1 MGGYLRNTDFRFFF
15 AILLFSPWSL
25 VHGQFYNGS
34 QVTFGKNR
42 VQYQE
47 DRLWHYYSFEKFNTY
62 HYRGGRNLAVYASR
76 YADQQINRVSD
87 LLDHTLHSKVHF
99 IVFNNLNDLKES
111 NIGLISDEQ
120 YNVGG
125 ITHLVGNKVFLYFE
139 GDLRAFEQQIR
150 KGIAHVIINQMLTGE
165 DVASAVKSSTLVSL
179 PDWYLNGLISYL
191 SDPWSI
197 DSDNR
202 VRDGILSGRYKDFYA
217 LKGEEATMA
226 GHSIWKYI
234 ADSYGH
240 QSIPGLIYMTKA
252 ARNIESAFLLILG
265 SSYNRLLEDWYD
277 YYYAIY
283 SEDQKFFTEI
293 KGEVIQPRIRKKFQ
307 YYNPSISPDGTHLVY
322 SRNRLG
328 KLQVYLKNLE
338 TGDHERVFRQGH
350 KMDQVVDYSYPVI
363 AWHPS
368 GKIFRL
374 IVEQRGEI
382 IMYLYDIEEGIIER
396 QQLYQLGKV
405 LDASYNHRGSNLVLS
420 AVKEGQTDLFVY
432 HLASESLEQI
442 TNDIFDVWNPRFI
455 NDSRHIVFSSNRTTD
470 TLRDVRLDFRQR
482 GQMDTSVI
490 SPYAT
495 IFIYNYSEENR
506 VLQRLNNTPR
516 INETHPEPY
525 FDGQIT
531 YLSDKNGI
539 VNRYV
544 ARFDSAISHVDTAV
558 HYNYYTES
566 YPVTNYS
573 RSILDHDVS
582 LSSGHIAEHIL
593 HEGYHKLF
601 LRSAEALDS
610 IPQREIYNTLYKNQ
624 LVSQARMSPPAPQE
638 QEGPAADSPPV
649 KQFTPLKHSHRD
661 TVSASEETDKV
672 DIHHYTF
679 EQEPGTAD
687 TSGSGEA
694 TEKPWSPPAR
704 QNYYVEYSINKL
716 VSQIDFSFMNE
727 SYQPFTGGGAPIFLN
742 AGFGALIMVGAT
754 DMMEDYRLTGGVRLS
769 SSLRNNEYMISYENL
784 KNRVNHQWIF
794 HRKPYENT
802 REMLI
807 QRIASH
813 NIYYRATYPFNQ
825 VFSIRMT
832 GSVRYDRATILAT
845 DFFTLQAPDEYYTW
859 GGLKAELIFDN
870 TRDRG
875 INTLFGTRWKVFS
888 EYYQLYDPERE
899 NVNLIVTG
907 LDFRNYIPIHR
918 SFVWANRLAASHS
931 FGTSRLIYYMGG
943 VDNWLLPRFN
953 QSTPIDHSQNYAY
966 QTLATPMRGFEQ
978 NIRNGNSFALFNS
991 ELRLPLVRYFSR
1003 KPLRSDFL
1011 SSLQLVGFFDA
1022 GSAWTGLNPYSEENT
1037 IIEEEY
1043 VSKPYKVTLR
1053 RKVEPF
1059 VAGTGFG
1066 LRAKIFGY
1074 FVRADYA
1081 WGIRE
1086 GVVQDP
1092 RFYLSLNLDF

>member
-1 MGGYLRNTDFRFFF
+1 MVGYLRHRG
-15 AILLFSPWSL
+15 LPSLFIFLFLFPCIV

-47 DRLWHYYSFEKFNTY
+47 DRLWHYYSFEQFNTY
-62 HYRGGRNLAVYASR
+62 HYRGGRSLAVYASR
-76 YADQQINRVSD
+76 YADEQITKMTG

-99 IVFNNLNDLKES
+99 IIFNSLNDLKES

-125 ITHLVGNKVFLYFE
+125 VTHLVGNKVFLYFD
-139 GDLRAFEQQIR
+139 GDLRSFEGQIR
-150 KGIAHVIINQMLTGE
+150 KGVAHVLINQMLAGE

-191 SDPWSI
+191 ADSWSVEA
-197 DSDNR
+197 DNR
-202 VRDGILSGRYKDFYA
+202 MRDGVLSGRYKDFYA
-217 LKGEEATMA
+217 LQGEEATMA

-234 ADSYGH
+234 ADNFGE
-240 QSIPGLIYMTKA
+240 QSIPSLIYMTKA
-252 ARNIESAFLLILG
+252 SRSIESAFLLILG
-265 SSYNRLLEDWYD
+265 SSYNRLLEDWHD
-277 YYYAIY
+277 YYHTIY
-283 SEDQKFFTEI
+283 SEDSSFFSSIE
-293 KGEVIQPRIRKKFQ
+293 GDMLQRRPRQNYR
-307 YYNPSISPDGTHLVY
+307 YYNPSISPDGTHFIY

-328 KLQVYLKNLE
+328 KLQVYLNNLE
-338 TGDHERVFRQGH
+338 TGDRDRIFRQGH
-350 KMDQVVDYSYPVI
+350 KLDQKVDYSYPVI

-368 GKIFRL
+368 SKVFRL
-374 IVEQRGEI
+374 IVEQRGDI
-382 IMYLYDIEEGIIER
+382 IMYLYDLEEGIIDR
-396 QQLYQLGKV
+396 QQLYRLDKV

-432 HLASESLEQI
+432 HLASENLEQI
-442 TNDIFDVWNPRFI
+442 TNDVFDVWNPRYI
-455 NDSRHIVFSSNRTTD
+455 NNSRDIVFSSNRTTD

-482 GQMDTSVI
+482 GQQDTSVI
-490 SPYAT
+490 SPYSN
-495 IFIYNYSEENR
+495 IFIYNYSRENR
-506 VLQRLNNTPR
+506 VLHRLTNTTGV
-516 INETHPEPY
+516 NETHPEPF

-544 ARFDSAISHVDTAV
+544 ARFDSAISHIDTVV
-558 HYNYYTES
+558 HYRYFTES

-582 LSSGHIAEHIL
+582 LESGYIAEHIL

-601 LRSAEALDS
+601 LRPGKEMDS
-610 IPQREIYNTLYKNQ
+610 IPQRNIYNTLYRNQ
-624 LVSQARMSPPAPQE
+624 LNIKKRILDALPTEREA
-638 QEGPAADSPPV
+638 PAAKKEPARR
-649 KQFTPLKHSHRD
+649 FIPLKQSHRD
-661 TVSASEETDKV
+661 TVSPTEDPEKV

-679 EQEPGTAD
+679 EDEPD
-687 TSGSGEA
+687 TPVTPEQPTPKKS
-694 TEKPWSPPAR
+694 WSPPAR
-704 QNYYVEYSINKL
+704 QNYYVEYTINKL
-716 VSQIDFSFMNE
+716 ISQIDFSFMNE

-742 AGFGALIMVGAT
+742 AGFGALIMIGAT

-784 KNRVNHQWIF
+784 KNRINHQWIF

-807 QRIASH
+807 QRVASH

-832 GSVRYDRATILAT
+832 GSARYDRATILAT
-845 DFFTLQAPDEYYTW
+845 DFHTLQAPDEYFTW
-859 GGLKAELIFDN
+859 GGLKAEAIFDN

-875 INTLFGTRWKVFS
+875 INTLLGTRGKVFS
-888 EYYQLYDPERE
+888 EYYQLFAPEHD

-907 LDFRNYIPIHR
+907 LDLRNYLRIHR

-953 QSTPIDHSQNYAY
+953 QGTPIDRTQNYAY

-991 ELRLPLVRYFSR
+991 ELRFPLVRYFSKR
-1003 KPLRSDFL
+1003 PLRSEFL

-1059 VAGTGFG
+1059 VAGTGMG
-1066 LRAKIFGY
+1066 VRAKIFGY